1 MSYKIYFKKA
11 LDVKINS
18 NQREPLSFIKIT
30 NHNFSET
37 IKLIQKSITIF
48 NSEIEWD
55 GMWDINEA
63 ENRLT
68 NGEVLYILLD
78 GKTPIG
84 HVWYDLY
91 YLYNAFVSEK
101 RENGDSIWF
110 IQETMWDMKENYDLT
125 YIKLYVDDW
134 NKRAIR
140 FWKKLNFIK
149 EQNGNRKHW

>member
-1 MSYKIYFKKA
+1 MSYKIYFRHN
-11 LDVKINS
+11 LEVKIKS
-18 NQREPLSFIKIT
+18 NKRDSISFIQIT
-30 NHNFSET
+30 NLNFLENQNIISKTVET
-37 IKLIQKSITIF
+37 F

-55 GMWDINEA
+55 KMWNLDDANI
-63 ENRLT
+63 RLT

-91 YLYNAFVSEK
+91 YLYNAFVSKK

-134 NKRAIR
+134 NERAIR

-149 EQNGNRKHW
+149 EEYGR

>member
-1 MSYKIYFKKA
+1 
-11 LDVKINS
+11 
-18 NQREPLSFIKIT
+18 
-30 NHNFSET
+30 
-37 IKLIQKSITIF
+37 
-48 NSEIEWD
+48 
-55 GMWDINEA
+55 MWDINEA

-149 EQNGNRKHW
+149 E

>member
-1 MSYKIYFKKA
+1 MSYKIHFRHN
-11 LDVKINS
+11 LEVKIKS
-18 NQREPLSFIKIT
+18 NQRDSISFIQIT
-30 NHNFSET
+30 NLNFLENQNIISKTVET
-37 IKLIQKSITIF
+37 F

-55 GMWDINEA
+55 KMWNLDDANI
-63 ENRLT
+63 RLT

-134 NKRAIR
+134 NERAIR

-149 EQNGNRKHW
+149 EEYGR

>member
-1 MSYKIYFKKA
+1 MSYKIYFKKTF
-11 LDVKINS
+11 DVKINL

-149 EQNGNRKHW
+149 E

>member
-1 MSYKIYFKKA
+1 MSYKIYFKKT

-18 NQREPLSFIKIT
+18 NQRESLSFIKIT
-30 NHNFSET
+30 NRNFSET

-55 GMWDINEA
+55 EMWDINEA
-63 ENRLT
+63 ENRL
-68 NGEVLYILLD
+68 NSGEVLYLLLD

-134 NKRAIR
+134 NERAIR
-140 FWKKLNFIK
+140 IINI
-149 EQNGNRKHW
+149 

>member
-1 MSYKIYFKKA
+1 MSYKIYFRHN
-11 LDVKINS
+11 LEVKIKS
-18 NQREPLSFIKIT
+18 NQRDSISFIQIT
-30 NHNFSET
+30 NFNFSENQNIISKT
-37 IKLIQKSITIF
+37 IETF

-55 GMWDINEA
+55 KMWNLDDANV
-63 ENRLT
+63 RLN

-101 RENGDSIWF
+101 REDGDSVWF
-110 IQETMWDMKENYDLT
+110 IQETMWDMKKKYNLT

-149 EQNGNRKHW
+149 GK

>member
-1 MSYKIYFKKA
+1 MSYKIYFRHN
-11 LDVKINS
+11 LEVKIKS
-18 NQREPLSFIKIT
+18 NKRDSISFIQIT
-30 NHNFSET
+30 NLNFLENQNIISKTVET
-37 IKLIQKSITIF
+37 F

-55 GMWDINEA
+55 KMWDLNDA
-63 ENRLT
+63 NVRLT

-134 NKRAIR
+134 NEQAIR

-149 EQNGNRKHW
+149 EEYGR

>member
-1 MSYKIYFKKA
+1 MSYKIYLKKA

-149 EQNGNRKHW
+149 E

>member
-1 MSYKIYFKKA
+1 MSYKIYFKKTF
-11 LDVKINS
+11 DVKINL

-48 NSEIEWD
+48 NSEIEWN

-149 EQNGNRKHW
+149 E

>member
-1 MSYKIYFKKA
+1 MSYKIYFRHN
-11 LDVKINS
+11 LEVKIKS
-18 NQREPLSFIKIT
+18 NKRDSISFIQIT
-30 NHNFSET
+30 NLNFLENQNIISKTVET
-37 IKLIQKSITIF
+37 F

-55 GMWDINEA
+55 KMWNLDDANI
-63 ENRLT
+63 RLT

-101 RENGDSIWF
+101 REDGDSVWF

-134 NKRAIR
+134 NERAIR

-149 EQNGNRKHW
+149 EEYGR

>member
-1 MSYKIYFKKA
+1 MSYKIYFRHN
-11 LDVKINS
+11 LEVKIKS
-18 NQREPLSFIKIT
+18 NQRDSISFIQIT
-30 NHNFSET
+30 NLNFLENQNIISKTVET
-37 IKLIQKSITIF
+37 F

-55 GMWDINEA
+55 KMWNLDDANV
-63 ENRLT
+63 RL
-68 NGEVLYILLD
+68 NSGEVLYILLD

-101 RENGDSIWF
+101 REDGDSVWF
-110 IQETMWDMKENYDLT
+110 IQETMWDMKKKYDLT

-134 NKRAIR
+134 NKRAIQ

-149 EQNGNRKHW
+149 GNNGNREY

>member
-1 MSYKIYFKKA
+1 MSYKIYFRHN
-11 LDVKINS
+11 LEVKIKS
-18 NQREPLSFIKIT
+18 NQRDSISFIQIT
-30 NHNFSET
+30 NLNFLENQNIISKTIET
-37 IKLIQKSITIF
+37 F

-55 GMWDINEA
+55 KMWNLDDANI
-63 ENRLT
+63 RLT

-101 RENGDSIWF
+101 REDGDSVWF

-134 NKRAIR
+134 NERAIR

-149 EQNGNRKHW
+149 EEYGR

>member
-1 MSYKIYFKKA
+1 MWN
-11 LDVKINS
+11 LDDANI
-18 NQREPLSFIKIT
+18 
-30 NHNFSET
+30 
-37 IKLIQKSITIF
+37 
-48 NSEIEWD
+48 
-55 GMWDINEA
+55 
-63 ENRLT
+63 RLT

-101 RENGDSIWF
+101 REDGDSVWF
-110 IQETMWDMKENYDLT
+110 IQETMWDMKKDYDLT

-134 NKRAIR
+134 NERAIR

-149 EQNGNRKHW
+149 GKEDGR

>member
-1 MSYKIYFKKA
+1 MSYKIHFRHN
-11 LDVKINS
+11 LEVKIKS
-18 NQREPLSFIKIT
+18 NQRDSISFIQIT
-30 NHNFSET
+30 NLNFLENQNIISKTIET
-37 IKLIQKSITIF
+37 F

-55 GMWDINEA
+55 KMWNLDDANI
-63 ENRLT
+63 RLT

-134 NKRAIR
+134 NERAIR

-149 EQNGNRKHW
+149 EEYGR

>member
-1 MSYKIYFKKA
+1 MSYKIHFRHN
-11 LDVKINS
+11 LEVKIKS
-18 NQREPLSFIKIT
+18 NQRDSISFIQIT
-30 NHNFSET
+30 NLNFLENQNIISKTVET
-37 IKLIQKSITIF
+37 F

-55 GMWDINEA
+55 KMWNLDDANI
-63 ENRLT
+63 RLT

-101 RENGDSIWF
+101 REDGDSVWF
-110 IQETMWDMKENYDLT
+110 IQETMWDMKKDYDLT

-134 NKRAIR
+134 NERAIR

-149 EQNGNRKHW
+149 GKEDGR

>member
-1 MSYKIYFKKA
+1 MSYKIYFRHN
-11 LDVKINS
+11 LEVKIKS
-18 NQREPLSFIKIT
+18 NKRDFISFIQIT
-30 NHNFSET
+30 NLNFLENQNIISKTVET
-37 IKLIQKSITIF
+37 F

-55 GMWDINEA
+55 KMWNLDDANI
-63 ENRLT
+63 RLT

-134 NKRAIR
+134 NERAIR

-149 EQNGNRKHW
+149 EEYGR

>member
-1 MSYKIYFKKA
+1 MSYKIYFRHN
-11 LDVKINS
+11 LEVKIKS
-18 NQREPLSFIKIT
+18 NKRDSISFIQII
-30 NHNFSET
+30 NLNFLENQNIISKTVET
-37 IKLIQKSITIF
+37 F

-55 GMWDINEA
+55 KMWNLADANI
-63 ENRLT
+63 RLT

-134 NKRAIR
+134 NERAIR

-149 EQNGNRKHW
+149 EEYGR

>member
-1 MSYKIYFKKA
+1 MSYKIHFRHN
-11 LDVKINS
+11 LEVKIKS
-18 NQREPLSFIKIT
+18 NQRDSISFIQIT
-30 NHNFSET
+30 NLNFLENQNIISKTIET
-37 IKLIQKSITIF
+37 F

-55 GMWDINEA
+55 KMWNLDDANI
-63 ENRLT
+63 RLT

-101 RENGDSIWF
+101 REDGDSVWF

-125 YIKLYVDDW
+125 YILLYVDDW
-134 NKRAIR
+134 NERAIR

-149 EQNGNRKHW
+149 EEYGR

>member
-1 MSYKIYFKKA
+1 MSYKIYFRHN
-11 LDVKINS
+11 LEVKIKS
-18 NQREPLSFIKIT
+18 NKRDSISFIQIT
-30 NHNFSET
+30 NLNFLENQNIISKTVET
-37 IKLIQKSITIF
+37 F

-55 GMWDINEA
+55 KMWNLDDANI
-63 ENRLT
+63 RLT

-134 NKRAIR
+134 NERAIR

-149 EQNGNRKHW
+149 EEYGR

>member
-1 MSYKIYFKKA
+1 MSYKIYFKKTF
-11 LDVKINS
+11 DVKINS

-149 EQNGNRKHW
+149 E

>member
-1 MSYKIYFKKA
+1 MSYKIYFRHN
-11 LDVKINS
+11 LEVKIKS
-18 NQREPLSFIKIT
+18 NKRDFISFIQIT
-30 NHNFSET
+30 NLNFLENQNIISKTIET
-37 IKLIQKSITIF
+37 F

-55 GMWDINEA
+55 KMWNLGDANI
-63 ENRLT
+63 RLT

-134 NKRAIR
+134 NERAIR

-149 EQNGNRKHW
+149 EEYGR

>member
-1 MSYKIYFKKA
+1 MSYKIYFRHN
-11 LDVKINS
+11 LEVKIKS
-18 NQREPLSFIKIT
+18 NKRDSISFIQIT
-30 NHNFSET
+30 NLNFLENQNIISKTVET
-37 IKLIQKSITIF
+37 F

-55 GMWDINEA
+55 KMWDLNDA
-63 ENRLT
+63 NVRLT

-134 NKRAIR
+134 NERAIR

-149 EQNGNRKHW
+149 DDYGR

>member
-1 MSYKIYFKKA
+1 MSYKIYFRHN
-11 LDVKINS
+11 LEVKIKS
-18 NQREPLSFIKIT
+18 NKRDSISFIQIT
-30 NHNFSET
+30 NLNFLENQNIISKTVET
-37 IKLIQKSITIF
+37 F

-55 GMWDINEA
+55 KMWDLNDA
-63 ENRLT
+63 NVRLT

-134 NKRAIR
+134 NKRAIQ

-149 EQNGNRKHW
+149 EEYGR

>member
-1 MSYKIYFKKA
+1 MSYKIHFRHN
-11 LDVKINS
+11 LEVKIKS
-18 NQREPLSFIKIT
+18 NQRDSISFIQIT
-30 NHNFSET
+30 NLNFLENQNIISKTIET
-37 IKLIQKSITIF
+37 F

-55 GMWDINEA
+55 KMWNLDDANI
-63 ENRLT
+63 RLT

-101 RENGDSIWF
+101 REDGDSVWF

-134 NKRAIR
+134 NERAIR

-149 EQNGNRKHW
+149 GKEDGR

>member
-1 MSYKIYFKKA
+1 MSYKIYFRHN
-11 LDVKINS
+11 LEVKIKS
-18 NQREPLSFIKIT
+18 NKRDSISFIQIT
-30 NHNFSET
+30 NLNFLENQNIISKTIET
-37 IKLIQKSITIF
+37 F

-55 GMWDINEA
+55 KMWNLDDANI
-63 ENRLT
+63 RLT

-134 NKRAIR
+134 NERAIR

-149 EQNGNRKHW
+149 EEYGR

>member
-1 MSYKIYFKKA
+1 MSYKIYFKKT

-18 NQREPLSFIKIT
+18 NQRESLSFIKIT
-30 NHNFSET
+30 NRNFSET

-55 GMWDINEA
+55 EMWDINEA
-63 ENRLT
+63 ENRL
-68 NGEVLYILLD
+68 NSGEVLYLLLD

-110 IQETMWDMKENYDLT
+110 IQETMWDMKENYNLT

-134 NKRAIR
+134 NEQAIR

-149 EQNGNRKHW
+149 EDYGR

>member
-1 MSYKIYFKKA
+1 MSYKIYFRHN
-11 LDVKINS
+11 LEVKIKS
-18 NQREPLSFIKIT
+18 NKRDSISFIQIT
-30 NHNFSET
+30 NLNFLENQNIISKTVET
-37 IKLIQKSITIF
+37 F

-55 GMWDINEA
+55 KMWDLNDA
-63 ENRLT
+63 NVRLT

-134 NKRAIR
+134 NEQAIR

-149 EQNGNRKHW
+149 DDYGR

>member
-1 MSYKIYFKKA
+1 MSYKIHFRHN
-11 LDVKINS
+11 LEVKIKS
-18 NQREPLSFIKIT
+18 NQRDSISFIQIT
-30 NHNFSET
+30 NLNFLENQNIISKTIET
-37 IKLIQKSITIF
+37 F

-55 GMWDINEA
+55 KMWNLDDANI
-63 ENRLT
+63 RLT

-101 RENGDSIWF
+101 REDGDSVWF
-110 IQETMWDMKENYDLT
+110 IQETMWDMKKDYDLR

-134 NKRAIR
+134 NERAIR

-149 EQNGNRKHW
+149 GKEDGR

>member
-149 EQNGNRKHW
+149 E

>member
-1 MSYKIYFKKA
+1 MSYKIYFRHN
-11 LDVKINS
+11 LEVKIKS
-18 NQREPLSFIKIT
+18 NKRDSISFIQIT
-30 NHNFSET
+30 NLNFLENQNIISKTVET
-37 IKLIQKSITIF
+37 F

-55 GMWDINEA
+55 KMWNLDDANI
-63 ENRLT
+63 RLT

-101 RENGDSIWF
+101 REDGDSVWF
-110 IQETMWDMKENYDLT
+110 IQETMWDMKKDYDLR

-134 NKRAIR
+134 NERAIR

-149 EQNGNRKHW
+149 GKEDGR

>member
-1 MSYKIYFKKA
+1 MSYKIHFRHN
-11 LDVKINS
+11 LEVKIKS
-18 NQREPLSFIKIT
+18 NQRDSISFIQIT
-30 NHNFSET
+30 NLNFLENQNIISKTIET
-37 IKLIQKSITIF
+37 F

-55 GMWDINEA
+55 KMWNLDDANI
-63 ENRLT
+63 RLT

-101 RENGDSIWF
+101 REDGDSVWF
-110 IQETMWDMKENYDLT
+110 IQETMWDMKKDYDLT

-134 NKRAIR
+134 NERAIR

-149 EQNGNRKHW
+149 GKEDGR

>member
-1 MSYKIYFKKA
+1 MSYKIYFKKT

-18 NQREPLSFIKIT
+18 NQREPLSFLKIT
-30 NHNFSET
+30 NRNFSET

-55 GMWDINEA
+55 EMWDINEA
-63 ENRLT
+63 ENWL
-68 NGEVLYILLD
+68 NSGEVLYLLLD
-78 GKTPIG
+78 DKTPIG

-134 NKRAIR
+134 NKRAIQ

-149 EQNGNRKHW
+149 E

>member
-48 NSEIEWD
+48 NSEIEWN

-149 EQNGNRKHW
+149 E